1 MEWPLLAT
9 LAEDER
15 RQVLAIARRR
25 RFRRGEVVFHE
36 ADPANALHL
45 VVKGRFAVR
54 TTTFLGEL
62 ATLEVVGAGEFFGEL
77 ALLGPG
83 ATRTAT
89 VAALDSGET
98 LAIDQTSF
106 SRLRGSYP
114 AVDRLLIDVLAQRV
128 RRLSDQLVEALY
140 SPVEARV
147 ARRLLHAAE
156 RWGGAIDGTV
166 VPLTQED
173 LAGMAGTTRP
183 TVSRVVG
190 QFVEMGLVTVS
201 RGRVA
206 LVDTAGLKEAGRDT
220 PEIAA
225 TQRRR

>member
-1 MEWPLLAT
+1 MEWSLLAT
-9 LAEDER
+9 LAEEER

-25 RFRRGEVVFHE
+25 
-36 ADPANALHL
+36 
-45 VVKGRFAVR
+45 
-54 TTTFLGEL
+54 GEL
-62 ATLEVVGAGEFFGEL
+62 
-77 ALLGPG
+77 
-83 ATRTAT
+83 RT
-89 VAALDSGET
+89 SH
-98 LAIDQTSF
+98 
-106 SRLRGSYP
+106 P

-183 TVSRVVG
+183 RETVTRPISTNWPTT
-190 QFVEMGLVTVS
+190 LLTV
-201 RGRVA
+201 GRVA

>member
-1 MEWPLLAT
+1 MEWSLLAT
-9 LAEDER
+9 LAEEER

-25 RFRRGEVVFHE
+25 
-36 ADPANALHL
+36 
-45 VVKGRFAVR
+45 
-54 TTTFLGEL
+54 GEL
-62 ATLEVVGAGEFFGEL
+62 
-77 ALLGPG
+77 
-83 ATRTAT
+83 RT
-89 VAALDSGET
+89 SH
-98 LAIDQTSF
+98 
-106 SRLRGSYP
+106 P